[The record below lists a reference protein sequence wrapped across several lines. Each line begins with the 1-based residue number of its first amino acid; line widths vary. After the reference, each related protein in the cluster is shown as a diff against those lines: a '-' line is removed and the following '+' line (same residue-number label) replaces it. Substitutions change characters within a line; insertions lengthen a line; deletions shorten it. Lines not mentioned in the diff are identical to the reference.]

1 LKKLRVGFV
10 STVRVVW
17 EEEEEELESVLV
29 VRRLVVGNL
38 MLLSMGGLSAL
49 VITLTHVGAQCE
61 VNVEAVNLGNFISEL

>member
-1 LKKLRVGFV
+1 V
-10 STVRVVW
+10 STVRVVC
-17 EEEEEELESVLV
+17 EEEEEEEEEEDLELESVLV

-49 VITLTHVGAQCE
+49 VITLTRVGAQCE